1 VPYKEI
7 KEKKA
12 GPSNSAMINGD
23 SSIEVGQ
30 TTLDGKKGVL
40 NGTNGFGSHGAG
52 PVVIDD
58 DEGEGPADPNAQ
70 LEMEIRGANRKSVG
84 SPSGVN
90 GIGGEDV
97 EMH

>member
-40 NGTNGFGSHGAG
+40 NGTNGFGSQ
-52 PVVIDD
+52 
-58 DEGEGPADPNAQ
+58 GPADPNAQ